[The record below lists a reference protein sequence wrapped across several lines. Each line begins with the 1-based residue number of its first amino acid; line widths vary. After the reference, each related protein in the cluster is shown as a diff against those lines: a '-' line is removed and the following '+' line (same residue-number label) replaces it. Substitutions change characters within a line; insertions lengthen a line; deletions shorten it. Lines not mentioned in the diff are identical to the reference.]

1 MQSPRPVNFG
11 DLLQQIQRACGVQ
24 PPQIVIGGPQT
35 VLANAGDKI
44 TVSTPTTSASQSAIN
59 VNSGPTPRPHKS
71 TSDPVY
77 TYKVKIINP
86 NKKSDVAVF
95 YLNDFMAAFDSV
107 TSLRVKLIEAFKDRV
122 PSTLD
127 FNVGY
132 YEGSQQAKIWLVT
145 SDDLKTF
152 YRKFPK
158 GGQVMLWCDG
168 RAQEGEGSQS
178 RKRKRDESN
187 SDSGSSTGTNRLE
200 NEQNVEETY
209 KKLLEKH
216 ADAWDTPHLRLWARM
231 ICSGCHD
238 DYDNVPAIPAFSSTL
253 PKKQRKDTLSE
264 ALTGAAVAFAK
275 AVSGGTPDK
284 GVGQSVPSQETPA
297 HIAGTSNT
305 IMPGVSPGKAVD
317 LRMKN
322 YEQLRYLQQLYEDG
336 ILDQKEFM
344 EQKQDILHFLKKL

>member
-1 MQSPRPVNFG
+1 M
-11 DLLQQIQRACGVQ
+11 
-24 PPQIVIGGPQT
+24 
-35 VLANAGDKI
+35 
-44 TVSTPTTSASQSAIN
+44 STPCPAKA
-59 VNSGPTPRPHKS
+59 

-77 TYKVKIINP
+77 SYKVKIINP

-95 YLNDFMAAFDSV
+95 YLNDFSGAFDSV
-107 TSLRVKLIEAFKDRV
+107 TSLRVKLIETFKERV

-145 SDDLKTF
+145 TDDLKTF

-158 GGQVMLWCDG
+158 GGQVILWCDG
-168 RAQEGEGSQS
+168 RPQDTEDA
-178 RKRKRDESN
+178 RKRKREESN
-187 SDSGSSTGTNRLE
+187 SETGSSTGRGTNRFE

-216 ADAWDTPHLRLWARM
+216 ADVWDTPHLRLWARM

-238 DYDNVPAIPAFSSTL
+238 DYDTAPCIPAFTSTA
-253 PKKQRKDTLSE
+253 PKKPRKGESLSE

-275 AVSGGTPDK
+275 AVSGSTPEK
-284 GVGQSVPSQETPA
+284 AAIEGVHQESPASTP
-297 HIAGTSNT
+297 GTSNI

-322 YEQLRYLQQLYEDG
+322 YEQLRCLQQLYEDG
-336 ILDQKEFM
+336 ILDQKEFI
-344 EQKQDILHFLKKL
+344 EQKKDILTFLRKL

>member
-24 PPQIVIGGPQT
+24 PPRIVIGEPQT

-77 TYKVKIINP
+77 TYKVKLINL
-86 NKKSDVAVF
+86 NKKSDVAVVC
-95 YLNDFMAAFDSV
+95 LNDFMASV
-107 TSLRVKLIEAFKDRV
+107 TSL
-122 PSTLD
+122 
-127 FNVGY
+127 
-132 YEGSQQAKIWLVT
+132 
-145 SDDLKTF
+145 
-152 YRKFPK
+152 
-158 GGQVMLWCDG
+158 LWCDG

-216 ADAWDTPHLRLWARM
+216 ADAWML
-231 ICSGCHD
+231 
-238 DYDNVPAIPAFSSTL
+238 
-253 PKKQRKDTLSE
+253 
-264 ALTGAAVAFAK
+264 
-275 AVSGGTPDK
+275 GTHP
-284 GVGQSVPSQETPA
+284 VGDCGQ
-297 HIAGTSNT
+297 G
-305 IMPGVSPGKAVD
+305 
-317 LRMKN
+317 
-322 YEQLRYLQQLYEDG
+322 
-336 ILDQKEFM
+336 
-344 EQKQDILHFLKKL
+344 